1 MRAAAADDDGAS
13 AVDVIV
19 RGRIIG
25 RRRVSK
31 RLAFYDVRVDDAL
44 DAAAVGADDAT
55 LRDDGRRARARAAL
69 SAGELIE
76 MVVKASH
83 GAFAT
88 HEDVAWAQKT
98 SLKLGNAGAFR
109 GTLSRRAA
117 NAHGEWSLACE
128 EVVEIVE
135 EWAKVHPGKAFQREL
150 YLPNEGGESGI
161 GGEASSRVADG
172 ASVGACKFF
181 INNGFCAKG
190 DKCKYAH
197 DRAVQ
202 REWIAA
208 RKANRREIAA
218 KECGDP
224 HGDSVASKQMRA
236 QRFAQFLLEKFGA
249 EVLNAGTGVL
259 DVAGGRGDVS
269 FELHTK
275 LGIKSTLVEPRER
288 KLNKQQHKW
297 LKKKLKTTDESTAP
311 EAESMLCEQIRTEFS
326 SENFAQFKDCSAII
340 GMHPDQATE
349 AIVDFALQY
358 SKPFA
363 VVPCCVFPDLFKHRR
378 DRDGA
383 PVTERMALVDY
394 LARKTGG
401 EVQYLDIEGANQVV
415 YGVPK

>member
-1 MRAAAADDDGAS
+1 MRAADEDGGAR

-55 LRDDGRRARARAAL
+55 LRDEGRRARARAAL

-109 GTLSRRAA
+109 GTLSRRAE
-117 NAHGEWSLACE
+117 NAHGEWSLACQ

-135 EWAKVHPGKAFQREL
+135 EWAKVHPGKAFQREF
-150 YLPNEGGESGI
+150 YLPNERGESGI
-161 GGEASSRVADG
+161 DGEASSRVADG

>member
-1 MRAAAADDDGAS
+1 MRAAAADDGAS

-55 LRDDGRRARARAAL
+55 LRDDGRRARAHAAL

-83 GAFAT
+83 GAFVT

-109 GTLSRRAA
+109 GTLSRRAE
-117 NAHGEWSLACE
+117 NAHGEWSLACQ

-135 EWAKVHPGKAFQREL
+135 EWAKVHPGKAFQREF
-150 YLPNEGGESGI
+150 YLPNERGESGI
-161 GGEASSRVADG
+161 DGEASSRVADG

>member
-1 MRAAAADDDGAS
+1 MRAAAAADDGAS

-55 LRDDGRRARARAAL
+55 LRDEGRRARARAAL

-109 GTLSRRAA
+109 GTLSRRAE
-117 NAHGEWSLACE
+117 NAHGEWSLACQ

-135 EWAKVHPGKAFQREL
+135 EWAKVHPGKAFQREF
-150 YLPNEGGESGI
+150 YLPNERGESGI
-161 GGEASSRVADG
+161 DGEASSRVADG

-202 REWIAA
+202 REWIAV

-224 HGDSVASKQMRA
+224 HGDSVASKTNARA
-236 QRFAQFLLEKFGA
+236 A
-249 EVLNAGTGVL
+249 
-259 DVAGGRGDVS
+259 
-269 FELHTK
+269 
-275 LGIKSTLVEPRER
+275 
-288 KLNKQQHKW
+288 
-297 LKKKLKTTDESTAP
+297 
-311 EAESMLCEQIRTEFS
+311 IR
-326 SENFAQFKDCSAII
+326 AI
-340 GMHPDQATE
+340 
-349 AIVDFALQY
+349 F
-358 SKPFA
+358 
-363 VVPCCVFPDLFKHRR
+363 
-378 DRDGA
+378 
-383 PVTERMALVDY
+383 
-394 LARKTGG
+394 ARKVWRRSFKRGYRRFRRRGRTRRC
-401 EVQYLDIEGANQVV
+401 VI
-415 YGVPK
+415 